1 MKDNLKYLEYSCNN
15 PEKLDE
21 RYMNLKKNDLYKYVE
36 FTNKIK
42 NLLNDIRNDK
52 FVDEKKFTIL
62 LNLIT
67 DSYGS
72 KNEFN
77 CFINACDSTIGTIK
91 NNPETLK
98 QIVELFFRY
107 RNGEI
112 SADPVHIQSL
122 IDKGSQRALGIVGQQ
137 KIVEIAQN
145 FGFEYTNDL
154 NVFLKNK
161 NSVSYYKKELKEK
174 IIPEIDFGSQNKD
187 LDIILKSGDKYFF
200 IESKHIKECGGAQD
214 KQIKEL
220 IGLIKT
226 KMSENTFIVSFL
238 DGVFSNE
245 ILNSEI
251 FSVFNNKDKI
261 IKNKIE
267 QQQLEI
273 LENLHKNKSAF
284 WLNSAGLVEFLR
296 DLA

>member
-21 RYMNLKKNDLYKYVE
+21 RYMNLKKNDLNKYVE

-42 NLLNDIRNDK
+42 SLLNDIRKDK

-98 QIVELFFRY
+98 QIVELFFTY
-107 RNGEI
+107 RNGKI

-145 FGFEYTNDL
+145 FGFEYTNDPDI
-154 NVFLKNK
+154 FLKNK

-187 LDIILKSGDKYFF
+187 LDIIIKSNDKYFF

-226 KMSENTFIVSFL
+226 KMPKNTFMVSFL

-251 FSVFNNKDKI
+251 FNVFENKDKI

-273 LENLHKNKSAF
+273 LDNLHKNKSAF
-284 WLNSAGLVEFLR
+284 WLNSAGLIEFLR

>member
-21 RYMNLKKNDLYKYVE
+21 RYMSLKKNDLNKYVE

-42 NLLNDIRNDK
+42 SLLDDIRKDK

-67 DSYGS
+67 DTYGS

-77 CFINACDSTIGTIK
+77 CFINACDSTLGTIK

-98 QIVELFFRY
+98 QIVELFFTY
-107 RNGEI
+107 RNGKI
-112 SADPVHIQSL
+112 SVDPVHIQSL
-122 IDKGSQRALGIVGQQ
+122 IDKGSQRALGIIGQQ

-145 FGFEYTNDL
+145 FGFEYTNDP
-154 NVFLKNK
+154 NIFLKNK

-187 LDIILKSGDKYFF
+187 LDIILKSNDKFFF

-226 KMSENTFIVSFL
+226 KMPKNTFIVSFL

-245 ILNSEI
+245 ILSSEI
-251 FSVFNNKDKI
+251 YDVFENKAKI

-273 LENLHKNKSAF
+273 LGNLHKNKSAF

>member
-21 RYMNLKKNDLYKYVE
+21 RYMNLKKNDLNKYVE
-36 FTNKIK
+36 YTNKIK
-42 NLLNDIRNDK
+42 SLLSDIRKDK

-98 QIVELFFRY
+98 QIVELFFTY
-107 RNGEI
+107 RNGKI

-122 IDKGSQRALGIVGQQ
+122 IDKGSQRALGIIGQQ

-154 NVFLKNK
+154 NIFLKNK

-187 LDIILKSGDKYFF
+187 LDIILKSNDKYFF

-226 KMSENTFIVSFL
+226 KMPKNTFIVSFL
-238 DGVFSNE
+238 DGVFSNK

-251 FSVFNNKDKI
+251 FNVFDNKDKI

-273 LENLHKNKSAF
+273 LDNLHKNKSAF

>member
-1 MKDNLKYLEYSCNN
+1 
-15 PEKLDE
+15 
-21 RYMNLKKNDLYKYVE
+21 MNLKKNDLNKYAE

-42 NLLNDIRNDK
+42 SLLDDIRKDK

-67 DSYGS
+67 DAYGS

-98 QIVELFFRY
+98 QIVELFFTY
-107 RNGEI
+107 RNGKI

-122 IDKGSQRALGIVGQQ
+122 IDKGSQRALGIIGQQ
-137 KIVEIAQN
+137 KIVEISQN
-145 FGFEYTNDL
+145 FGFEYTNDP
-154 NVFLKNK
+154 NIFLKNK

-174 IIPEIDFGSQNKD
+174 IIPDIDFGSQNKY
-187 LDIILKSGDKYFF
+187 LDIILKSNDKYFF
-200 IESKHIKECGGAQD
+200 IECKHIKECGGAQD

-226 KMSENTFIVSFL
+226 KMPKTTFIVSFL

-251 FSVFNNKDKI
+251 FCVFKNKAKI

-273 LENLHKNKSAF
+273 LDNLHKNKSAF

>member
-21 RYMNLKKNDLYKYVE
+21 RYMNLKKNNLNKYVE
-36 FTNKIK
+36 FTNKIRS
-42 NLLNDIRNDK
+42 LLNDIRKDK

-72 KNEFN
+72 KNKFN

-98 QIVELFFRY
+98 QIVELFFTY
-107 RNGEI
+107 RNGKI

-122 IDKGSQRALGIVGQQ
+122 IDKGSQRALGIIGQQ

-145 FGFEYTNDL
+145 FGFEYTNDPDI
-154 NVFLKNK
+154 FLKNK

-187 LDIILKSGDKYFF
+187 LDIILKSNDKYFF

-226 KMSENTFIVSFL
+226 KMPKNTFIVSFL

-245 ILNSEI
+245 VLNSEI
-251 FSVFNNKDKI
+251 FNVFDNKDKI

-267 QQQLEI
+267 QQQFEI
-273 LENLHKNKSAF
+273 LDNLHKNKSAF

>member
-21 RYMNLKKNDLYKYVE
+21 RYMNLKKNNLNKYVE
-36 FTNKIK
+36 FTNKIRS
-42 NLLNDIRNDK
+42 LLNDIRKDK

-67 DSYGS
+67 DTYGS

-98 QIVELFFRY
+98 QIVELFFTY
-107 RNGEI
+107 RNGKI

-145 FGFEYTNDL
+145 FGFEYTNDSDI
-154 NVFLKNK
+154 FLKNK

-187 LDIILKSGDKYFF
+187 LDIILKSNDKYFF

-226 KMSENTFIVSFL
+226 KMPKNTFIVSFL

-251 FSVFNNKDKI
+251 FNVFDNKDKI

-273 LENLHKNKSAF
+273 LDNLHKNKSAF

>member
-21 RYMNLKKNDLYKYVE
+21 RYMSLKKNDLNKYVE

-42 NLLNDIRNDK
+42 SLLDDIRKDK

-67 DSYGS
+67 DTYGS

-98 QIVELFFRY
+98 QIVELFFTY
-107 RNGEI
+107 RNGKI

-122 IDKGSQRALGIVGQQ
+122 IDKGSQRALGIIGQQ

-154 NVFLKNK
+154 NIFLKNK

-174 IIPEIDFGSQNKD
+174 IIPDIDFGSQNKD
-187 LDIILKSGDKYFF
+187 LDIILKSNDKYFF

-226 KMSENTFIVSFL
+226 KMPKNTFIVSFL
-238 DGVFSNE
+238 DGVFSND

-251 FSVFNNKDKI
+251 LDVFENKAKI

-273 LENLHKNKSAF
+273 LDNLHKNKSAF

>member
-21 RYMNLKKNDLYKYVE
+21 RYMNLKKNDLNKYVE

-42 NLLNDIRNDK
+42 SLLNDIRKDK

-98 QIVELFFRY
+98 QIVELFFTY
-107 RNGEI
+107 RNGKI

-122 IDKGSQRALGIVGQQ
+122 IDKGSQRALGIIGQQ

-145 FGFEYTNDL
+145 FGFEYTNDP
-154 NVFLKNK
+154 NIFLKNK

-187 LDIILKSGDKYFF
+187 LDIILKSNDKYFF

-226 KMSENTFIVSFL
+226 KMPKNTFIVSFL

-251 FSVFNNKDKI
+251 FNVFDNKDKI

-273 LENLHKNKSAF
+273 LDNLHKNKSAF

-296 DLA
+296 DLV

>member
-1 MKDNLKYLEYSCNN
+1 MKDNLEYLEYSCNN

-21 RYMNLKKNDLYKYVE
+21 RYMNLKKNDLDKYVE

-42 NLLNDIRNDK
+42 SLLNDIRKDR

-77 CFINACDSTIGTIK
+77 CFINACDSTVGTIK

-145 FGFEYTNDL
+145 FGFEYTNDP

-220 IGLIKT
+220 ISLIKT
-226 KMSENTFIVSFL
+226 KMPENTFIVSFL

-251 FSVFNNKDKI
+251 FSVLTNKAKI

-284 WLNSAGLVEFLR
+284 WLNSVGLVEFFR